1 MNDKYSKCCS
11 SCSWWRQPSGYNEP
25 FCTNPDSTIKHTYL
39 DIIVDLFE
47 SGKFREI
54 AEEDNIEYDNKFSE
68 FEDNIYLYFANKTRD
83 IYFRPKDSDE
93 FCCNMWR

>member
-1 MNDKYSKCCS
+1 MIEKCCS
-11 SCSWWRQPSGYNEP
+11 TCSWWRQPEGHNEP
-25 FCTNPDSTIKHTYL
+25 FCTNPDSAIKYDYI

-47 SGKFREI
+47 SGRFKEI
-54 AEEDNIEYDNKFSE
+54 AEEDNIKYNNKFSE
-68 FEDNIYLYFANKTRD
+68 FEDDIYFYFANKTRD